1 MKASGKEEAHVEI
14 RMFRRSNETVLNV
27 DAKGLQHVSSARLRG
42 SRAVTVLEH
51 RHATGRDNNHG
62 HRGDVDGICAITT
75 GADDIDCTALNN
87 TGELWIMNWAGK

>member
-1 MKASGKEEAHVEI
+1 M
-14 RMFRRSNETVLNV
+14 
-27 DAKGLQHVSSARLRG
+27 
-42 SRAVTVLEH
+42 LEH